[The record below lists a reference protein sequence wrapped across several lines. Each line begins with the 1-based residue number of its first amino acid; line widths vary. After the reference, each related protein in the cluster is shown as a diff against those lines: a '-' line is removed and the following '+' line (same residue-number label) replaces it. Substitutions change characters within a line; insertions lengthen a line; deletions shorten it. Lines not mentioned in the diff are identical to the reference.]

1 MRSNRSTVPAI
12 LFFNVSR
19 YFLDHV
25 VVGVHD
31 LEQAT
36 ADWRALGLIATDGGS
51 HPKQGTRNAIVRFPD
66 RSFLELIGVEDRE
79 KVRASSSAFLQLLE
93 HHPDGAISWA
103 LRTDDVAEARA
114 KLATKGLRVGVLREG
129 LGQRDSGKIARWRTF
144 QVEEPGFPFVLQYAG
159 APTADPADDGLPVH
173 GVAVAI
179 IQAISG
185 AALAHRLAEAF
196 DAEIDDGRVRFS
208 GGEALVVDEPREHPG
223 VVGVEL
229 LVANEE
235 RAAAHLRSLDVPA
248 ADGWIRD
255 RRLHGLRVR
264 FVVE

>member
-1 MRSNRSTVPAI
+1 
-12 LFFNVSR
+12 VSR
-19 YFLDHV
+19 FFLDHV

-31 LEQAT
+31 LAQAT

-51 HPKQGTRNAIVRFPD
+51 HPKQGTRNAIVRFRD
-66 RSFLELIGVEDRE
+66 RSFLELMGVEDRE
-79 KVRASSSAFLQLLE
+79 KLGASSSAFLQLLE

-103 LRTDDVAEARA
+103 LRTDDIAKARDELA
-114 KLATKGLRVGVLREG
+114 KKGLNVSVLREG

-144 QVEEPGFPFVLQYAG
+144 QVQEPGFPFVLQYAG
-159 APTADPADDGLPVH
+159 AATADPADDGLPVQ
-173 GVAVAI
+173 GVTAAI
-179 IQAISG
+179 VQAISG
-185 AALAHRLAEAF
+185 AALARRLAEAF
-196 DAEIDDGRVRFS
+196 DAEIDGGRIRFS

-229 LVANEE
+229 LVADEQ
-235 RAAAHLRSLDVPA
+235 RAAAYLRSRDVPA
-248 ADGWIRD
+248 VDGWIRD